1 MNFLELAKKRYSVRS
16 YSEKPI
22 EKEKLDTILEA
33 GRIAPSAVN
42 YQPTKIIVVTDGKR
56 F

>member
-22 EKEKLDTILEA
+22 EKEKLELLH
-33 GRIAPSAVN
+33 
-42 YQPTKIIVVTDGKR
+42 QQ
-56 F
+56 